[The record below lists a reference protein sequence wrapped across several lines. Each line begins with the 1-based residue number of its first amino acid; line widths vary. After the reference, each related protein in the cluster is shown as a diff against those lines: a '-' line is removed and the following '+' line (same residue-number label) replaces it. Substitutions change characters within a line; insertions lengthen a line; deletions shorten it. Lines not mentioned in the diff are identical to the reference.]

1 MAKETIDSW
10 ATVGM
15 KEFPFYHKGMTL
27 EEFEEEREYFYRGL
41 PWPKGYEPLWK
52 QRERQKE
59 QNG

>member
-41 PWPKGYEPLWK
+41 PWPKGYEPL
-52 QRERQKE
+52 
-59 QNG
+59 